1 VTAANSARGR
11 LTVTTPDGQDT
22 YPAGHWL
29 AVSDGHLL
37 VQAGYVDSPWLVA
50 AYPPGRWIFGKADP
64 NVSR

>member
-1 VTAANSARGR
+1 MTASSVRGR
-11 LTVTTPDGQDT
+11 ITVTCPEGTET

-37 VQAGYVDSPWLVA
+37 VQAGYVDSPFLVA
-50 AYPPGRWIFGKADP
+50 AYPPGRWTLAKADP